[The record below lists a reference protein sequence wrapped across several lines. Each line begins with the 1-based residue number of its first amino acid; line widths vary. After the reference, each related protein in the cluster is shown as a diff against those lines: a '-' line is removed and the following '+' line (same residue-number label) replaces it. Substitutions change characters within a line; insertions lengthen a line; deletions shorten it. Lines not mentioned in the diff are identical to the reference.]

1 MDPTFEFHATL
12 GRLLGVILMR
22 LSGEAIL
29 PFDYNP
35 YASLLQ
41 YRDPKRPLQHQP
53 TPRFN

>member
-1 MDPTFEFHATL
+1 
-12 GRLLGVILMR
+12 VILMR

-41 YRDPKRPLQHQP
+41 YPDPKRPLQHQP
-53 TPRFN
+53 TPHY